1 MDWNIV
7 YYILYGFLAGLGEL
21 LPVSSTAHGYLI
33 QLMSQFDTFAPAL
46 LLSVHFACFMAVCVY
61 NRRRIGHI
69 RRELKIASLPAN
81 KRKRQ
86 PDMVAVLDARVILT
100 ALIPLLIGVGLSS
113 LAFRKLGTLPAI
125 SLLLLIGGVV
135 LYIPQYLPGANKDS
149 RSLSRKDALMLG
161 ISGAVGVIPGISRIG
176 TMISVGLMKG
186 CDRGYIL
193 DIALLASLP
202 VLLGLMIVDCVA
214 IAMAPAAIGL
224 MMLLYCL
231 LAAAAAFGGAWLA
244 MVIMRFLSVK
254 SNFYGFA
261 YYNWGLALF
270 SFLVYLMI

>member
-1 MDWNIV
+1 MDWNFL

-33 QLMSQFDTFAPAL
+33 QLMSRFDTFEPSL
-46 LLSVHFACFMAVCVY
+46 LLAVHLACFLAICIFS
-61 NRRRIGHI
+61 RGRIGHI
-69 RRELKIASLPAN
+69 RREMKIASLPAN

-86 PDMVAVLDARVILT
+86 PDMVAVLDGKVILT
-100 ALIPLLIGVGLSS
+100 ALIPLLIGVGFSS
-113 LAFRKLGTLPAI
+113 YASRRLGTLPAI
-125 SLLLLIGGVV
+125 SLLLLISGVV
-135 LYIPQYLPGANKDS
+135 LYIPQFLPGANKDS
-149 RSLSRKDALMLG
+149 RSLSRKDAVILG
-161 ISGAVGVIPGISRIG
+161 ISGAVGVIPGISRMG

-186 CDRGYIL
+186 CERSYIL

-202 VLLGLMIVDCVA
+202 VLLGLMIVDCVM
-214 IAMAPAAIGL
+214 IAMAGTVVGT
-224 MMLLYCL
+224 MMLIYCV

-254 SNFYGFA
+254 SSFYGFA

>member
-86 PDMVAVLDARVILT
+86 PDMVAVLDAKVILT

-176 TMISVGLMKG
+176 TIISVGLMKG
-186 CDRGYIL
+186 CDRSYIL

>member
-113 LAFRKLGTLPAI
+113 LAFRKLGTLLAI

>member
-46 LLSVHFACFMAVCVY
+46 LLSVHFACFIAVCVY

-86 PDMVAVLDARVILT
+86 PDMVAVLDAKVILT

>member
-1 MDWNIV
+1 MDWNIL
-7 YYILYGFLAGLGEL
+7 YYILYGFFAGLGEL

-86 PDMVAVLDARVILT
+86 PDMVAVLDAKVILT

-176 TMISVGLMKG
+176 TIISVGLMKG

>member
-86 PDMVAVLDARVILT
+86 PDMVAVLDAKVILT

-244 MVIMRFLSVK
+244 MGIMRFLSVK
-254 SNFYGFA
+254 SNFYGVA

>member
-149 RSLSRKDALMLG
+149 RSLSRKDAVMLG

>member
-1 MDWNIV
+1 MDWNII

-86 PDMVAVLDARVILT
+86 PDMVAVLDAKVILT

-149 RSLSRKDALMLG
+149 RSLSRKDAVMLG

>member
-86 PDMVAVLDARVILT
+86 PDMVAVLDAKVILT

-176 TMISVGLMKG
+176 TIISVGLMKG

>member
-1 MDWNIV
+1 
-7 YYILYGFLAGLGEL
+7 
-21 LPVSSTAHGYLI
+21 
-33 QLMSQFDTFAPAL
+33 
-46 LLSVHFACFMAVCVY
+46 
-61 NRRRIGHI
+61 
-69 RRELKIASLPAN
+69 
-81 KRKRQ
+81 
-86 PDMVAVLDARVILT
+86 
-100 ALIPLLIGVGLSS
+100 
-113 LAFRKLGTLPAI
+113 
-125 SLLLLIGGVV
+125 
-135 LYIPQYLPGANKDS
+135 
-149 RSLSRKDALMLG
+149 MLG

-224 MMLLYCL
+224 MMLLYYL

>member
-86 PDMVAVLDARVILT
+86 PDMVAVLDAKVILT

-261 YYNWGLALF
+261 YYNWGLSLF

>member
-1 MDWNIV
+1 MDWNII

-86 PDMVAVLDARVILT
+86 PDMVAVLDAKVILT

>member
-86 PDMVAVLDARVILT
+86 PDMVAVLDAKVILT

-149 RSLSRKDALMLG
+149 RSLSRKDAVMLG

>member
-1 MDWNIV
+1 MDWNII

>member
-7 YYILYGFLAGLGEL
+7 YYILYGFLAGLGDL

-149 RSLSRKDALMLG
+149 RSLSRKDAVMLG

>member
-86 PDMVAVLDARVILT
+86 PDMVAVLDAKVILT